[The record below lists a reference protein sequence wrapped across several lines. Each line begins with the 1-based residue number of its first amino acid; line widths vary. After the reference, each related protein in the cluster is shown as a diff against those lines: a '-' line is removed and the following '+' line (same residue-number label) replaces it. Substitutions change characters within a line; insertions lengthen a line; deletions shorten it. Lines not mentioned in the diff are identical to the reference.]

1 VAEPIPTV
9 DYAFDVQGGPNPA
22 WQVRRFH
29 LTEGLSET
37 YTLIVDVLTE
47 DTAVSPEE
55 LLGASARL
63 DIDRTEVMRQVA
75 GVIHRV
81 DYVGIN
87 VDRKLALRIH
97 VVPALRIL
105 GQQHGSRIFQDQ
117 TVPEILQAV
126 LGPALGAFERELDL
140 SALSTSDVEY
150 PKRDYCVQYRES
162 VLDFVSRLMEEDG
175 IAYYF
180 KVSGDKEVLVLVDQ
194 SAGDPNSAFPEA
206 EIIDPDASS
215 SVPIITDRPDL
226 ADRDSLRYFDWVQP
240 WRPNQVIVRSFDWKA
255 FAPEGEPLQTA
266 MPEEP
271 PSPLRRWYLD
281 SPARKIVDEQAG
293 ADPKSS
299 FDGTAIDEPKLEAQR
314 RYELF
319 QSQTQLGRGKS
330 NCVGF
335 LAGARFTIDDRSF
348 TLLDDPELLLTRLTH
363 HGEAPGTEASGQS
376 DGARYENAFEC
387 IPVAQA
393 FRPPRMTPAP
403 KIHGPQTATVTGS
416 SGEEIHTDK
425 HGRIKVRFHWD
436 EHHPLDDT
444 ASCWVRVAQMWA
456 GPSWGTWFLPRVG
469 MEVVVEFLDGNPD
482 RPLVTG
488 CVYNSKNPP
497 PYPLPDEKTKSTIK
511 SNSSKGGDG
520 FNEFRFEDAKGSEEV
535 FLHAQKD
542 LNEKILNDMSTS
554 VGHDQTLGV
563 DNDRT
568 KTVKGYETI
577 TVNKDRITTIDGT
590 ESIHIKGSLDMK
602 VDGGANKGK
611 AGDPKAL
618 GVGVNVT
625 GEYNIKASSKFTVT
639 VGAST
644 LVMDTSSIALA
655 TSSTMTLTVGGSSI
669 TLVPGQIDVAS
680 GTVVVAGGKGGASVL
695 KLDGDADL
703 KGGGKVLVHKGGSAL
718 LLDGAAKLHGSTTKI
733 SGDSLAHL
741 SSATAKVTGDGVV
754 IGGGKVDIA
763 GDAAVNVV
771 GGVIKLN

>member
-1 VAEPIPTV
+1 MTDPIPTV
-9 DYAFDVQGGPNPA
+9 DYAFEVQGGPNPE

-29 LTEGLSET
+29 LSEGLSQT
-37 YTLIVDVLTE
+37 YELVVDVLTE
-47 DTAVSPEE
+47 DTAVDPQE

-63 DIDRTEVMRQVA
+63 DIDRHEVMRQVA
-75 GVIHRV
+75 GLIDRV
-81 DYVGIN
+81 DYVGVN

-97 VVPALRIL
+97 VVPALRVL
-105 GQQHGSRIFQDQ
+105 AQTSGSRIFQDQ
-117 TVPEILQAV
+117 TVPEILAAV
-126 LGPALGAFERELDL
+126 LEPALAVFERELDA
-140 SALSTSDVEY
+140 SALSTAAAEY

-162 VLDFVSRLMEEDG
+162 LLDFVSRLMEEDG

-194 SAGDPNSAFPEA
+194 SAGDPNSAYPEA
-206 EIIDPDASS
+206 EIIDPDASRV
-215 SVPIITDRPDL
+215 VPIITDRPDL
-226 ADRDSLRYFDWVQP
+226 ADRDSLRFFDWVQP
-240 WRPNQVIVRSFDWKA
+240 WRTNQVAVRSFNWKA
-255 FAPEGEPLQTA
+255 FAPAGEPLQTSV
-266 MPEEP
+266 PEEA
-271 PSPLRRWYLD
+271 PSPLRRQYLD
-281 SPARKIVDEQAG
+281 TPARKIVDEQAG

-314 RYELF
+314 RYELH
-319 QSQTQLGRGKS
+319 QSQSRLGRGRG

-335 LAGARFTIDDRSF
+335 LAGARFTLDDRSF
-348 TLLDDPELLLTRLTH
+348 TLMDELQFLLTRLSH
-363 HGEAPGTEASGQS
+363 HGEAPGVEASGS
-376 DGARYENAFEC
+376 SEGARYENAFEC
-387 IPVAQA
+387 IPIAHG
-393 FRPPRMTPAP
+393 FRPPRVTPAP
-403 KIHGPQTATVTGS
+403 RILGPQTATVTGS
-416 SGEEIHTDK
+416 AGEEIHTDK

-488 CVYNSKNPP
+488 CVYNSQNPP

-511 SNSSKGGDG
+511 SNSSKGGGG
-520 FNEFRFEDAKGSEEV
+520 FNELRFEDAKGAEEI

-568 KTVKGYETI
+568 KTIKGYETI
-577 TVNKDRITTIDGT
+577 TVNKDRMTTIDGSET
-590 ESIHIKGSLDMK
+590 IHIKGSLDMK
-602 VDGGANKGK
+602 VDGGSNAGK
-611 AGDPKAL
+611 ARDPGAL
-618 GVGVNVT
+618 GVGVSVT

-655 TSSTMTLTVGGSSI
+655 TSAKISLTVGGSSI
-669 TLVPGQIDVAS
+669 TLVPAQIGVAS
-680 GTVVVAGGKGGASVL
+680 ATVVVDGGKGASVL
-695 KLDGDADL
+695 QLDGDANL

-718 LLDGAAKLHGSTTKI
+718 KLDGHAALHGATTKI
-733 SGDSLAHL
+733 SGDSLAHV
-741 SSATAKVTGDGVV
+741 SAAAAKLTGDGVTV
-754 IGGGKVDIA
+754 GGGKVDIA

>member
-9 DYAFDVQGGPNPA
+9 DYTFDVQGGPNPE
-22 WQVRRFH
+22 WKVRRFH
-29 LTEGLSET
+29 LTEGLSQT
-37 YTLIVDVLTE
+37 YELVVDVLTE
-47 DTAVSPEE
+47 DTAVDPEA

-63 DIDRTEVMRQVA
+63 DIDRHEVMRQVA

-81 DYVGIN
+81 DYVGVN

-97 VVPALRIL
+97 VVPALRL
-105 GQQHGSRIFQDQ
+105 LAQVTGSRIFQDQ
-117 TVPEILQAV
+117 TVPEILKAV
-126 LGPALGAFERELDL
+126 LEAGLAPFERELDL
-140 SALSTSDVEY
+140 SALSTSTDEY

-162 VLDFVSRLMEEDG
+162 VFDFASRLMEEDG

-194 SAGDPNSAFPEA
+194 SSGDPNTAFPEA
-206 EIIDPDASS
+206 ELIDPDASRM
-215 SVPIITDRPDL
+215 VPIITDRPDL
-226 ADRDSLRYFDWVQP
+226 ADRDSLRYFDWIQP
-240 WRPNQVIVRSFDWKA
+240 LRPNQVVVRSFNWKA
-255 FAPEGEPLQTA
+255 FDPAGEPLQTVVPQEA
-266 MPEEP
+266 PARA
-271 PSPLRRWYLD
+271 RRWYLD
-281 SPARKIVDEQAG
+281 SPARKTVDEQAG
-293 ADPKSS
+293 ADPRSG
-299 FDGTAIDEPKLEAQR
+299 FDGTAIDEPKHEAQR
-314 RYELF
+314 RYDLF
-319 QSQTQLGRGKS
+319 RSQTKLGRGRS

-335 LAGARFTIDDRSF
+335 WPGARFTIDDRSF
-348 TLLDDPELLLTRLTH
+348 TLVEELQLLLTHVTH
-363 HGEAPGTEASGQS
+363 HGEAPGVESSNQAEAG
-376 DGARYENAFEC
+376 RYENAFEC
-387 IPVAQA
+387 IPVAHP
-393 FRPPRMTPAP
+393 FRPPRTTPAP
-403 KIHGPQTATVTGS
+403 RIHGPQTATVTGS
-416 SGEEIHTDK
+416 AGEEIHTDR

-488 CVYNSKNPP
+488 CVYNSANPP

-520 FNEFRFEDAKGSEEV
+520 FNELRFEDAKGAEEI

-542 LNEKILNDMSTS
+542 LNEVILNDMSTS

-568 KTVKGYETI
+568 KTIKGYETI
-577 TVNKDRITTIDGT
+577 TVNKDRMTTIDGSET
-590 ESIHIKGSLDMK
+590 IHIKGSLDMK
-602 VDGGANKGK
+602 VDGGSNQGK
-611 AGDPKAL
+611 ARDPSAL
-618 GVGVNVT
+618 GVGMSVT

-639 VGAST
+639 VGASK
-644 LVMDTSSIALA
+644 LVMDTSTISLM
-655 TSSTMTLTVGGSSI
+655 TSSQMTLTVGGSSI

-680 GTVVVAGGKGGASVL
+680 GTVIVAGGKGASVL
-695 KLDGDADL
+695 KLDGSADL
-703 KGGGKVLVHKGGSAL
+703 FGGGKVLVHKGGSAL

-733 SGDSLAHL
+733 SGDSLAHV
-741 SSATAKVTGDGVV
+741 SGAAAKLTGDGVTV
-754 IGGGKVDIA
+754 GGGKVDIA